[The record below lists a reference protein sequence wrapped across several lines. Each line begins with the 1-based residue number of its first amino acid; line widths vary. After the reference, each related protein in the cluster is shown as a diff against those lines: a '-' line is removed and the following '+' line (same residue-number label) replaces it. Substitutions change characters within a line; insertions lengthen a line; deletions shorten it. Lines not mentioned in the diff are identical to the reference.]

1 MTPSP
6 SNYQA
11 WQFWF
16 NVGYSVG
23 LLALGVYTWWVN
35 REKVTASRFSGLE
48 TRMQRVETRLAN
60 LPTCASHSKMD
71 QDIDEV
77 KGAVKR
83 IEGRMEGI
91 GNALDLIQTHLLNR
105 GK

>member
-1 MTPSP
+1 MTNPP
-6 SNYQA
+6 DYTA
-11 WQFWF
+11 ARFWMDA
-16 NVGYSVG
+16 GQLIG
-23 LLALGVYTWWVN
+23 LIIIGVYTWWAN
-35 REKVTASRFSGLE
+35 REKVTTARFAGLE
-48 TRMQRVETRLAN
+48 TRMERVETKLAD
-60 LPTCASHSKMD
+60 LPTCANHGNMD
-71 QDIDEV
+71 QGISEV